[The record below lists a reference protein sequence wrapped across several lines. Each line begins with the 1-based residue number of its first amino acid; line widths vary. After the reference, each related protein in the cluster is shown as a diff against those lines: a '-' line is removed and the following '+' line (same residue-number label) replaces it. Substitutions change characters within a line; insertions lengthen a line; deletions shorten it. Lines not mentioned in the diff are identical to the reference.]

1 MVDAKDWDHA
11 NRRLRSVLVL
21 IVVIVVVVVVVIV
34 VVVLV
39 LVVDVVVVDFLHT
52 FAYILSF
59 ENYITE
65 QNVVPIFGERYIQYT
80 KAKK

>member
-21 IVVIVVVVVVVIV
+21 IVVIVVVVVV
-34 VVVLV
+34 LV
-39 LVVDVVVVDFLHT
+39 LVVVVVVDFLHT